1 MHTAPIG
8 VLGGA
13 FDPVHLG
20 HLQLA
25 RDCLRQLR
33 LGQLLLIPTG
43 HPPHRTPPVVANKHR
58 IAMLQQA
65 LSDMHEPRLV
75 LDARELQRQGPAYTA
90 DTLRELRAEH
100 PHQSLYLLLGSDA
113 AATFSTWYRWREI
126 LRLAHLVVVQRAGT
140 VQLVPAPQ
148 LKSRLCTDL
157 RTLQQHPCGRI
168 LLSTALRP
176 PAVASTQVR
185 ERLSQGDFAGA
196 AAWLPTTTQRYILQ
210 HELYAN

>member
-25 RDCLRQLR
+25 GACLRQLQ

-43 HPPHRTPPVVANKHR
+43 HPPHRAPPVAADEHR

-75 LDARELQRQGPAYTA
+75 LDLRELQRPGPAYTV

-100 PHQSLYLLLGSDA
+100 PHRPLYLLLGSDA
-113 AATFSTWYRWREI
+113 AATFSTWHRWREI
-126 LRLAHLVVVQRAGT
+126 LQLAHLVVVQRAGT
-140 VQLVPAPQ
+140 ARLVPAPQ
-148 LKSRLCTDL
+148 LQPCLCTEL
-157 RTLQQHPCGRI
+157 HTLQQHPCGRI
-168 LLSTALRP
+168 LLSTALHP

-185 ERLSQGDFAGA
+185 ERLSQGDFAGT
-196 AAWLPTTTQRYILQ
+196 AAWLPAATQRYIRQ